1 MGLRFSNVFLRRP
14 FEVKPVGH
22 LIEAIADLDNLKLA
36 FVKSCRAKPL
46 TLDRLDFR
54 GDVEANL
61 RSIGDAL
68 LSGSYAPG
76 PYRFFTIIDPKERR
90 ISAAPFRDRVTQHA
104 IMNILDPL
112 FERVQ
117 IHHSYACR
125 KGKGTKL
132 AVLTAFHHCKSQAWF
147 LKLDVRKYFDSISH
161 EILKKQIRR
170 LVSDSLV
177 LAALFAII
185 DSYETTPGRGLPIGN
200 LTSQYFANHYLSG
213 YDHVALE
220 KLRIGRYIRYMDDM
234 ALWAEEKE
242 CLVAAEKVLR
252 SYAECELGLVLK
264 VPILNRVAAGV
275 PFCGFLIKS
284 RGIFLMD
291 KTRRRYR
298 RTQHALMAGLAQG
311 TLDQQGY
318 ADRALASASH
328 LAIARSRRFRYAV
341 FRQGFYGVEP
351 RETGWQLE
359 Q

>member
-1 MGLRFSNVFLRRP
+1 VQP
-14 FEVKPVGH
+14 AGH
-22 LIEAIADLDNLKLA
+22 LIEAVADLDNLKLA
-36 FVKSCRAKPL
+36 YVKSCRAKPL
-46 TLDRLDFR
+46 THDRLGFHR
-54 GDVEANL
+54 NVEGNL

-90 ISAAPFRDRVTQHA
+90 ISAAPFRDRVAQHA
-104 IMNILDPL
+104 VMNILDTL
-112 FERVQ
+112 FERAQ

-125 KGKGTKL
+125 RNKGTTR
-132 AVLTAFHHCKSQAWF
+132 AVLAAFHHSKSQTWF
-147 LKLDVRKYFDSISH
+147 LKLDVRKYFDSIDH
-161 EILKKQIRR
+161 IILKRQLRR
-170 LVSDSLV
+170 LIADQRV
-177 LAALFAII
+177 LAALFAIV
-185 DSYETTPGRGLPIGN
+185 DSYETSPGRGLPIGN

-213 YDHVALE
+213 YDHFALE
-220 KLRIGRYIRYMDDM
+220 KLRMGRYVRYMDDM
-234 ALWAEEKE
+234 ALWACGKE
-242 CLVAAEKVLR
+242 SLVEAERALR
-252 SYAECELGLVLK
+252 TFADTQLGLELK
-264 VPILNRVAAGV
+264 VPILNRTAAGV